1 MVMDVQFNA
10 SIAAIL
16 CEGHEILL
24 YDLQTWELTRR
35 VQTSALAMAVGA
47 RWIAYPGFIPDRD
60 RSQSGAPVG
69 ASNASLEDDTL
80 VDPHPHYAGGV
91 TSSPST
97 YTAID
102 VAQNVASGLYY
113 LSEIGRAT
121 IVPYLSSSPGT
132 APSAPSP
139 HRPAQN
145 TNGANNGTGQSDK
158 RRASSHAGWV
168 VVQDLETERV
178 LCNFQA
184 HGHALVTLSF
194 DPSGTLLATSSTS
207 GQNVHMYRLLPALMH
222 HRKSKQ
228 QATDASSSTHQLL
241 YKLQR
246 GITHAS
252 IQDIAFSQDSK
263 WVSVTTAHGTSH
275 LYAIHPEGAR
285 VSPETHVTSTT
296 TAPSSPESSSYAGSW
311 PVNDFY
317 AVYRPLE
324 TTTLAQ
330 VLKIRHKLATSD
342 QASTGALAG
351 TSPGTM
357 VESALDASQAFFTQ
371 LRQSTT
377 LDLASYYTDDDSLEG
392 RRRRNRRR
400 LSCLFAHDGLALVV
414 CCDQQLKMY
423 DMTVLRAPLA
433 ASPVTNG
440 SSSTQ
445 HHVMAASARSPN
457 ASHGNGKS
465 SIAFG
470 FEMHVDER
478 AAWDLRVP
486 SRGVISMS
494 LEDLQAQDAVVP
506 PGLFIHAKSNTK
518 SELRTFAQRSLP
530 LWAHPKV
537 IFKAVDSEHPEGL
550 VLQVKRKGPYADSGA
565 ADGVITNGAG
575 ESGDQLFVLEMDSYF
590 GIGGSPVFNG
600 QSETTRRTSASTM
613 DMPPLDLRESINMA
627 MSSTLSA
634 PVAPHAVSADRNGMA
649 DDADPMPVASWAT
662 KEHGGNGKKKRRSKV
677 SQPQDKPTGPTTA
690 LQFTLQDMYFALPD
704 AGNGTT

>member
-1 MVMDVQFNA
+1 MDVQLNN
-10 SIAAIL
+10 SVAAIL
-16 CEGHEILL
+16 CESHEILL
-24 YDLQTWELTRR
+24 YDLQTWELSRR
-35 VQTSALAMAVGA
+35 VQTSSLAMAVGA
-47 RWIAYPGFIPDRD
+47 RWIAYPGFVPDCD
-60 RSQSGAPVG
+60 RSRNETPAGVSSAGLV
-69 ASNASLEDDTL
+69 DDAL

-132 APSAPSP
+132 VPTAPSP
-139 HRPAQN
+139 HRLPQS
-145 TNGANNGTGQSDK
+145 TNSASNGTGQSDK
-158 RRASSHAGWV
+158 RRSSSWV

-194 DPSGTLLATSSTS
+194 DLSGSLLATSSSS
-207 GQNVHMYRLLPALMH
+207 GQNVHVYRLLPPLMH
-222 HRKSKQ
+222 HRKSKLQ
-228 QATDASSSTHQLL
+228 STDASSSTHQLL

-296 TAPSSPESSSYAGSW
+296 VVPSSPESSSYAGSW

-324 TTTLAQ
+324 TTTLTQ
-330 VLKIRHKLATSD
+330 VAKIRHKLASPATGY

-351 TSPGTM
+351 TSPGSI

-377 LDLASYYTDDDSLEG
+377 LDLAAYYTDDDSLEG
-392 RRRRNRRR
+392 RRRRNRKR
-400 LSCLFAHDGLALVV
+400 LSCLFAHDGLALIV

-423 DMTVLRAPLA
+423 DMTVLRAPMA
-433 ASPVTNG
+433 VSPVTDG
-440 SSSTQ
+440 SSSAQ
-445 HHVMAASARSPN
+445 HHVMTTSVRSPN
-457 ASHGNGKS
+457 ANQGKAKA

-478 AAWDLRVP
+478 ATWDLTMP
-486 SRGVISMS
+486 SRGVTSLS
-494 LEDLQAQDAVVP
+494 LEYLHAQDATFP
-506 PGLFIHAKSNTK
+506 PGMFIHAKSNTK
-518 SELRTFAQRSLP
+518 SEMRTFAQRSLP

-537 IFKAVDSEHPEGL
+537 SFKAVDLEHPEGL

-565 ADGVITNGAG
+565 VDGVITNGAG
-575 ESGDQLFVLEMDSYF
+575 EIGDQLFVLEMDSYF

-600 QSETTRRTSASTM
+600 QSDKNQRTSASTL

-634 PVAPHAVSADRNGMA
+634 PVAPHAVPSDGSSTV
-649 DDADPMPVASWAT
+649 DDGDAMPVAAWAT
-662 KEHGGNGKKKRRSKV
+662 KEHGGNGKKKRRSKA
-677 SQPQDKPTGPTTA
+677 SQPQDKPTGSTTA

-704 AGNGTT
+704 SANGTT